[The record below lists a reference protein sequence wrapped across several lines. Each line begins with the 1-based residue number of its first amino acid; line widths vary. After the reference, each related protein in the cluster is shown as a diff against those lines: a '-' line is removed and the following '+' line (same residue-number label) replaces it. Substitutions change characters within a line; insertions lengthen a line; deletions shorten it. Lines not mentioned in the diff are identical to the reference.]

1 MLFEAIFITLY
12 VLGWLAL
19 GFVPWLVLSVIT
31 RGNAGLRYLPLSM
44 LTGVVGGLAVPLLI
58 RDDGLG
64 LILSFVAALVLP
76 TVVLAIQR
84 VTRRQ
89 LPETRR

>member
-1 MLFEAIFITLY
+1 MLFDLIFLTLY

-31 RGNAGLRYLPLSM
+31 RGKAGLRYLPLS
-44 LTGVVGGLAVPLLI
+44 LFTGVVGGLAVPLLY

-64 LILSFVAALVLP
+64 LILSFVMALALP
-76 TVVLAIQR
+76 AIALAIQR
-84 VTRRQ
+84 ATHRRSAE
-89 LPETRR
+89 PRG